1 MSQANYILIVLI
13 LYKSLLLLIGFW
25 AQRRIKNQ
33 EDFFL
38 GGREMGPFV
47 SALSYSASSSSAW
60 QLLGFS
66 GIVVLI
72 GISAIWLLLGSF
84 FGMLIAWFWVAPKL
98 RKLTLDN
105 DDLTLVD
112 FICHKSTG
120 AGRQVLVSICAVVI
134 LISFALYVAAQFQG
148 AGNLF
153 STSFNMPVARGVVIG
168 AVIIAIYT
176 MLGGFWAVSLTDA
189 VQGVIMAF
197 AAMALPIAAVMHI
210 GGPLELISAL
220 TSVASSAQL
229 HLTGESLGLM
239 AAGVIFG
246 NLAVCLGPLGQPH
259 MLVRFM
265 AIRDDKA
272 IRQGRKITI
281 AWFLIVQ
288 LGIFIVGLSGI
299 AMQADYQNPE
309 NIFFILTTE
318 LFHPV
323 IGGLIIAAVL
333 SAIMSTA
340 DSQLLVS
347 ASVLSH
353 DLKLNERFKISAL
366 ALSRIAV
373 VFMVIAA
380 TLITLLM
387 PEAIFSR
394 AIFAWTALGA
404 AFGPIIAI
412 RLLGYDIT
420 TLIKI
425 ASVCTGFVLAIV
437 FYLAADAPGDF
448 AERVIPFCCAFL
460 IAWFGKKSIKV
471 SQA

>member
-13 LYKSLLLLIGFW
+13 AYKALLLLIGFW
-25 AQRRIKNQ
+25 AQKRVKDQ
-33 EDFFL
+33 KDFFL
-38 GGREMGPFV
+38 GGRKMGPFV

-66 GIVVLI
+66 GVVVLI

-98 RKLTLDN
+98 RKLSLEQ

-112 FICHKSTG
+112 FICHDSSG
-120 AGRQVLVSICAVVI
+120 NGRQLLTTICAVVI

-153 STSFNMPVARGVVIG
+153 STSFNMPVAQGVIIG

-176 MLGGFWAVSLTDA
+176 MLGGFWAVSVTDA

-197 AAMALPIAAVMHI
+197 AAMALPVAALIHI
-210 GGPLELISAL
+210 GGPLELVSSL
-220 TSVASSAQL
+220 QQVASTQQL
-229 HLTGESLGLM
+229 HLTGQNFGLM
-239 AAGVIFG
+239 AVGVIVG

-265 AIRDDKA
+265 AIRDDAA
-272 IRQGRKITI
+272 IRQGRKITV
-281 AWFLIVQ
+281 AWFLVVQ

-299 AMQADYQNPE
+299 AMQANYDNPE

-323 IGGLIIAAVL
+323 VGGIIIAAVL

-353 DLKLNERFKISAL
+353 DLKLNERFKVSPL
-366 ALSRIAV
+366 TLSRYAV
-373 VFMVIAA
+373 IVMVFAA
-380 TLITLLM
+380 TLITLLA

-394 AIFAWTALGA
+394 ALFAWTALGA
-404 AFGPIIAI
+404 AFGPVVAL
-412 RLLGYDIT
+412 RLAGYVLPTGVKTSSIC
-420 TLIKI
+420 
-425 ASVCTGFVLAIV
+425 VGFVFAIG
-437 FYLAADAPGDF
+437 FYMAPDAPGDF
-448 AERVIPFCCAFL
+448 AERVLPFASAFL
-460 IAWFGKKSIKV
+460 IAWFGKKSIKL
-471 SQA
+471 S

>member
-1 MSQANYILIVLI
+1 MSQANSILSVLI
-13 LYKSLLLLIGFW
+13 AYKALLLFIGFW
-25 AQRRIKNQ
+25 AQKRVNDQ
-33 EDFFL
+33 QDFFL
-38 GGREMGPFV
+38 GGRKLGPFV

-72 GISAIWLLLGSF
+72 GVSAIWLLLGSF

-98 RKLTLDN
+98 RKVSLQHN
-105 DDLTLVD
+105 DLTLVD
-112 FICHKSTG
+112 FICHESNG
-120 AGRQVLVSICAVVI
+120 PSRRILASICAVVI

-153 STSFNMPVARGVVIG
+153 STSFNMPVAQGVIIG

-176 MLGGFWAVSLTDA
+176 MLGGFWAVSVTDA

-197 AAMALPIAAVMHI
+197 AALALPIAAVIHI
-210 GGPLELISAL
+210 GGPSELLHSL
-220 TSVASSAQL
+220 QQVASSEQL
-229 HLTGESLGLM
+229 HLTGQTFGLIAM
-239 AAGVIFG
+239 GVIVG

-265 AIRDDKA
+265 AIRDDAA
-272 IRQGRKITI
+272 IRQGRKITV
-281 AWFLIVQ
+281 AWFLVVQ

-299 AMQADYQNPE
+299 AMQSNYDNPE

-323 IGGLIIAAVL
+323 VGGIIIAAIL

-353 DLKLNERFKISAL
+353 DLKLNERLKLSPL
-366 ALSRIAV
+366 TLSRYAV
-373 VFMVIAA
+373 IVMVFAA
-380 TLITLLM
+380 TLITLLA

-394 AIFAWTALGA
+394 ALFAWTALGA
-404 AFGPIIAI
+404 AFGPVVAV
-412 RLLGYDIT
+412 RMAGYSLPTSIKT
-420 TLIKI
+420 TSI
-425 ASVCTGFVLAIV
+425 CTGFVLAIG
-437 FYLAADAPGDF
+437 FYMAPNAPGDF
-448 AERVIPFCCAFL
+448 AERVIPFACAFL
-460 IAWFGKKSIKV
+460 IAWFGKKSIK
-471 SQA
+471 QH